1 VSVTLRASG
10 TRASY
15 SEGAAFGVLSFGALT
30 ALGLLSSVVIARVY
44 GVEVIGQFALVLAPM
59 NLVTYLSS
67 VRERAAFV
75 REVATLKPRAPR
87 ITGLFA
93 AMLAFSVGLTLL
105 VGTAGMAIAYLLFA
119 GPIGHPELFVPALA
133 NTASYVLI
141 TNTGWN
147 LDGVLT
153 AFRAGRQLFWIRL
166 HQALAFV
173 GVAVAAGIIWG
184 TVWGLVLA
192 TAAASLTAFAHRVVV
207 VQAFMPWIVPR
218 AELRDG
224 FRTLPK
230 MVRFGLKI
238 APGSVANG
246 LSNEAA
252 TWVLGAFGSLSA
264 VGAYNRAW
272 TLARRFIEGNWMIT
286 EMLLPTLVERRSDGD
301 PTGFD
306 RALVDTV
313 RYAAAAL
320 LLVAAVGG
328 GAAHGVMALF
338 GPGFEAAADAFALL
352 LLVPALVGVTAIQ
365 RTALLAVDRPVITSV
380 IMLARM
386 VVTLGATVILTWRLG
401 VTGAALGVVSGA
413 AASATWM
420 AAVTHRHLTAPLRT
434 LWPIREMAALVAAF
448 GGGFV
453 AARSVDAALDPLV
466 GLVPALL
473 AGIAAYAAAYW
484 LGGGINTRDRTRLAG
499 ALARVKTLRR
509 RPVAVARARGSKHAA
524 GALPNLLIIGAAKC
538 GTTSLHRYLDQHP
551 DISMA
556 GAKDLSAKELRFFTD
571 PDWQQEIDRYRQHFS
586 AEVAVRGEATPAY
599 TFHPLHRGVPERIQ
613 ALVPEARL
621 IYLVRDPLERI
632 ASHWVQRYWGGDR
645 RTFEDWMREYDRPDN
660 LLVCPSRY
668 ATQIEQY
675 LRYFD
680 PSQILI
686 LDQQELRTDR
696 RATLRRVFAF
706 LAVDD
711 ALESPAFDEELNAR
725 TGKQAFTGLGYDLWT
740 RVLGPDGAIGRVG
753 RGLPEPLRRAMGRPV
768 RRVLSRSI
776 DTPVIDERLRAK
788 LTALLQDEADRFR
801 ELAGREFPHW
811 SL

>member
-1 VSVTLRASG
+1 VTDRATG
-10 TRASY
+10 TRVSY
-15 SEGAAFGVLSFGALT
+15 TEGAAFGVLSFGAMT
-30 ALGLLSSVVIARVY
+30 ALGLLSSVVIARLY
-44 GVEVIGQFALVLAPM
+44 GVQVIGQFALVLAPM

-75 REVATLKPRAPR
+75 REVATLEPRAPR

-93 AMLAFSVGLTLL
+93 AMLTFSVGLTAL
-105 VGTAGMAIAYLLFA
+105 VGTAGMVIAYLLFV
-119 GPIGHPELFVPALA
+119 GPIGHAELFVPALA
-133 NTASYVLI
+133 NMASYVLI
-141 TNTGWN
+141 VNTGWN

-153 AFRAGRQLFWIRL
+153 GFRAGRQLFWIRL
-166 HQALAFV
+166 HQALAFA
-173 GVAVAAGIIWG
+173 GVAVAAGIAWG

-192 TAAASLTAFAHRVVV
+192 TTAASLTSFAHRVVAV
-207 VQAFMPWIVPR
+207 RAFMRGIVPR
-218 AELRDG
+218 AEIRDG
-224 FRTLPK
+224 FRSLPE

-264 VGAYNRAW
+264 VGSYNRAW

-286 EMLLPTLVERRSDGD
+286 EMLLPTLVERRTHGD
-301 PTGFD
+301 STGFD

-313 RYAAAAL
+313 RYAAAGL

-338 GPGFEAAADAFALL
+338 GPGFGAAADAFAFL
-352 LLVPALVGVTAIQ
+352 LLVPALVGLTAIQ
-365 RTALLAVDRPVITSV
+365 RTALLAVNRPAITSV
-380 IMLARM
+380 IMVTRM
-386 VVTLGATVILTWRLG
+386 VVTLGATLILTWRLG

-420 AAVTHRHLTAPLRT
+420 AAVTHGHLTVPLRA
-434 LWPIREMAALVAAF
+434 LWPMREMAALGAGFVV
-448 GGGFV
+448 GFV
-453 AARSVDAALDPLV
+453 AARSIDAALDPLV
-466 GLVPALL
+466 GLVPAIL
-473 AGIAAYAAAYW
+473 AGSAAYTTTYW
-484 LGGGINTRDRTRLAG
+484 VLGGVNTRDRRRLAG
-499 ALARVKTLRR
+499 AVARVKWLRR
-509 RPVAVARARGSKHAA
+509 RPVPVAPARGSRHTA

-556 GAKDLSAKELRFFTD
+556 GATDQLTTKELRFFTD
-571 PDWQQEIDRYRQHFS
+571 PDWRSEVDRYTQHFS

-599 TFHPLHRGVPERIQ
+599 TYYPLHRDVPKRIQ
-613 ALVPEARL
+613 TLVPEARL
-621 IYLVRDPLERI
+621 IYLVRDPIERI

-645 RTFEDWMREYDRPDN
+645 RSFEDWMREYDRPDN

-686 LDQQELRTDR
+686 LDQQELRSDR

-706 LAVDD
+706 LGVDAAV
-711 ALESPAFDEELNAR
+711 ESRAFDEELNAR
-725 TGKQAFTGLGYDLWT
+725 TEKQAFTGPGYELWT
-740 RVLGPDGAIGRVG
+740 RVLGSDGAVGRVG
-753 RGLPEPLRRAMGRPV
+753 RGLPVPLRRAIGRPV
-768 RRVLSRSI
+768 KRVLSRTI

-788 LTALLQDEADRFR
+788 LTALLEDEVDRFR
-801 ELAGREFPHW
+801 DLAGRDFPHW